1 MPIFQLMLI
10 SIIQGITE
18 FLPISSSAHLILLPK
33 LTTLKDQGITI
44 DVAVHIG
51 TLFAVILYFITDIK
65 LIIIDLINMI
75 TFKKGIKS
83 NSLVVCLIVA
93 TIPVILFGLIIKVT
107 GLDESLRSVKIIAW
121 AMLIFGII
129 LYYTDQKGSNNKS
142 AENWPIK
149 AAVIMGFWQ
158 ALALIPGTSRAG
170 STISGARL
178 LGFSRKDSAKLS
190 MLMSI
195 PTIIASGTL
204 LIANIAV
211 SGDLNLAKDFAFAI
225 LTSFLTALLSIKI
238 MMHFLNKFSYT
249 PYVIYRIV
257 FGLVLLKIAYS

>member
-33 LTTLKDQGITI
+33 LTTLKDQGVTI

-75 TFKKGIKS
+75 TFKKKIKS
-83 NSLVVCLIVA
+83 NSLIVCLIVA
-93 TIPVILFGLIIKVT
+93 TIPVIFFGLTIKVT

-142 AENWPIK
+142 TENWTIK

-249 PYVIYRIV
+249 PYVIYRVV

>member
-33 LTTLKDQGITI
+33 LTTLKDQGVTI

-65 LIIIDLINMI
+65 LIVMDLIGMI
-75 TFKKGIKS
+75 TFKKEIKS
-83 NSLVVCLIVA
+83 NSLVICLIVA

-121 AMLIFGII
+121 AMLLFGII

-142 AENWPIK
+142 AESWAIK
-149 AAVIMGFWQ
+149 AAIIMGFWQ

-204 LIANIAV
+204 LIVDIVV
-211 SGDLNLAKDFAFAI
+211 SGDLNLAKDFTFAI

-249 PYVIYRIV
+249 PYVIYRVV

>member
-33 LTTLKDQGITI
+33 LTTLKDQGVTI

-65 LIIIDLINMI
+65 LIVIDLINMI
-75 TFKKGIKS
+75 TLKKGIKS
-83 NSLVVCLIVA
+83 SSLVICLIVA
-93 TIPVILFGLIIKVT
+93 TIPVILFGFIIKVT

-129 LYYTDQKGSNNKS
+129 LYYTDQKGLNNKS
-142 AENWPIK
+142 TESWTVK

-204 LIANIAV
+204 LIVDIAV
-211 SGDLNLAKDFAFAI
+211 SGDLNLAKDFTFAI
-225 LTSFLTALLSIKI
+225 LTSFLTALISIKI

-249 PYVIYRIV
+249 PYVIYRVV

>member
-93 TIPVILFGLIIKVT
+93 TIPVILFGLIVKVT

-142 AENWPIK
+142 TENWTIK

-249 PYVIYRIV
+249 PYVIYRVV

>member
-93 TIPVILFGLIIKVT
+93 TIPVILFGLIVKVT

-142 AENWPIK
+142 AESWTIK
-149 AAVIMGFWQ
+149 AAIIMGFWQ

-249 PYVIYRIV
+249 PYVIYRVV

>member
-75 TFKKGIKS
+75 TFKKVIKS

-93 TIPVILFGLIIKVT
+93 TIPVILFGLIVKVT

-142 AENWPIK
+142 TENWTIK

-170 STISGARL
+170 STISGARV

-204 LIANIAV
+204 LIASIAV

-225 LTSFLTALLSIKI
+225 LTSFLTALLAIKI

-249 PYVIYRIV
+249 PYVIYRVI
-257 FGLVLLKIAYS
+257 FGLILLRIAYS

>member
-18 FLPISSSAHLILLPK
+18 FLPISSSGHLILLPK

-93 TIPVILFGLIIKVT
+93 TIPVILFGLIVKVT

-129 LYYTDQKGSNNKS
+129 LYYTDKKGSNNKS
-142 AENWPIK
+142 TENWTIK

-249 PYVIYRIV
+249 PYVIYRVV